1 MTPKIRTGNSCVMRN
16 TLNVGPLADYPP
28 HVVFQAALAQ
38 NLMAFTEFAFSVVR
52 PGVPFKSNWHLE
64 AVTEKLSQV
73 ASGEVRRLI
82 ITLPPR
88 MLKSLCASVA
98 LPAWFLG
105 HHPSERVV
113 VVSYSDF
120 LARSHA
126 NDFRLL
132 VNHPIYQATFPAMC
146 LGRDTDRE
154 ITTTKR
160 GKRIATSIEGTL
172 TGLGGNLIIIDDP
185 LKLGDAMSEAVRAR
199 VIEWY
204 RSTLLSR
211 GDDKAATRIVVV
223 MQRVHQNDLVGHL
236 QEQGGFKILN
246 LPMIAQRCE
255 TYNLGDGREHT
266 RQKGE
271 LLHPDHAPADVLI
284 ELKREMGPIAFSAQY
299 QQSPIPPGGTIIKRK
314 WLTTYDDIQ
323 YRPGDRI
330 IMSWD
335 IALSE
340 TESGDYSACVV
351 LLAREEVF
359 YILEVV
365 RGRLPFDAL
374 KRKVMEVKRRYGAAG
389 TLLMEDS
396 PISRGL
402 IQSLREQSINVTSY
416 KPDTD
421 KRARVI
427 AQSDL
432 FAGGSV
438 RFPRHAGW
446 LEEFTGE
453 LLAFPG
459 RHDDQVDALTQGL
472 AWGRDAWAN
481 RPSWGYFSG
490 LN

>member
-1 MTPKIRTGNSCVMRN
+1 MPNILDAGC
-16 TLNVGPLADYPP
+16 LADYPP
-28 HVVFQAALAQ
+28 QVVLQALLEN
-38 NLMAFTEFAFSVVR
+38 NLTSFTEFAFGVVR
-52 PGVPFKSNWHLE
+52 PGITFKPNWHFE
-64 AVTEKLSQV
+64 AVTTKLSQV
-73 ASGEVRRLI
+73 ASGDVRRLI

-88 MLKSLCASVA
+88 TLKSLCASVA

-105 HHPSERVV
+105 RYPCERVV

-126 NDFRLL
+126 NDFRRL
-132 VNHPIYQATFPAMC
+132 VNDPVYRAAFPAMR
-146 LGRDTDRE
+146 LDRDTDRE
-154 ITTTKR
+154 IVTSKR

-185 LKLGDAMSEAVRAR
+185 LKLGDAMSESVRTR

-211 GDDKAATRIVVV
+211 GDDKTAARIVLV
-223 MQRVHQNDLVGHL
+223 MQRVHQNDLAGYL
-236 QEQGGFKILN
+236 QEQGGFEVLN
-246 LPMIAQRCE
+246 LPAIAQRTE
-255 TYNLGDGREHT
+255 TYQLGDGRTYT

-271 LLHPDHAPADVLI
+271 LLHPEHEPAHVLA

-314 WLTTYDDIQ
+314 WLTPYDNVGREPD
-323 YRPGDRI
+323 DSI

-340 TESGDYSACVV
+340 AETGDYSACVV
-351 LLAREEVF
+351 LLRRNEVF

-365 RGRLPFDAL
+365 RGRFPFNAL
-374 KRKVMEVKRRYGAAG
+374 KRKVMEVKQRYGSS
-389 TLLMEDS
+389 TLLIEDS

-402 IQSLREQSINVTSY
+402 IQSLREQSINVTVY

-432 FAGGSV
+432 FEGGSV
-438 RFPRHAGW
+438 RFPERAAW
-446 LEEFTGE
+446 LEEFTRNYSR
-453 LLAFPG
+453 FPG
-459 RHDDQVDALTQGL
+459 ATTTRSTPSPRALHGVAIDGASFLADSSQGFTE
-472 AWGRDAWAN
+472 A
-481 RPSWGYFSG
+481 
-490 LN
+490 

>member
-1 MTPKIRTGNSCVMRN
+1 MHNALDAGHV
-16 TLNVGPLADYPP
+16 ADLPP
-28 HVVFQAALAQ
+28 QVVFQVLLAN
-38 NLMAFTEFAFSVVR
+38 NLTSFTEFAFGVVR
-52 PGVPFKSNWHLE
+52 PGVVFKPNLHFE

-73 ASGEVRRLI
+73 ARGDVRRLI

-88 MLKSLCASVA
+88 TLKSLWPPVA

-105 HHPSERVV
+105 RHPSERVI
-113 VVSYSDF
+113 VVSYSDV
-120 LARSHA
+120 LARTHA

-132 VNHPIYQATFPAMC
+132 VNDPIYQATFPGMR
-146 LGRDTDRE
+146 LQRDTDRE
-154 ITTTKR
+154 IITTKR

-185 LKLGDAMSEAVRAR
+185 LKLGDAMSESVRER

-211 GDDKAATRIVVV
+211 ADDKTAARIVLV
-223 MQRVHQNDLVGHL
+223 MQRVHQDDLAGYL
-236 QEQGGFKILN
+236 QEQGGFEVLN
-246 LPMIAQRCE
+246 LPAIAQRDE
-255 TYNLGDGREHT
+255 AYELGDGRLYH
-266 RQKGE
+266 RRKGE
-271 LLHPDHAPADVLI
+271 LLHPEHEPAHVLA
-284 ELKREMGPIAFSAQY
+284 ELKRQMGPIAFSAQY

-314 WLTTYDDIQ
+314 WLTPYDEVHYQ
-323 YRPGDRI
+323 PGDRI

-351 LLAREEVF
+351 LLRRREVF

-365 RGRLPFDAL
+365 RGQFPFVLL
-374 KRKVMEVKRRYGAAG
+374 KQKVLEVKRRYDSP
-389 TLLMEDS
+389 TLLIEDS

-402 IQSLREQSINVTSY
+402 IQSLREKSINVTVY

-432 FAGGSV
+432 FVGGSV
-438 RFPRHAGW
+438 RFPRRAPW
-446 LEEFTGE
+446 LEEFTAE

-472 AWGRDAWAN
+472 AWGRQRRGECWQG
-481 RPSWGYFSG
+481 WVTYG
-490 LN
+490 

>member
-1 MTPKIRTGNSCVMRN
+1 MHN
-16 TLNVGPLADYPP
+16 TTDAGHFADYPP
-28 HVVFQAALAQ
+28 QVVLQAVLAT
-38 NLMAFTEFAFSVVR
+38 NLTSFTEFAFGVVR
-52 PGVPFKSNWHLE
+52 PGIVFKPNWHFE
-64 AVTEKLSQV
+64 AVTHKLSEV

-88 MLKSLCASVA
+88 NLKALCASVA

-105 HHPSERVV
+105 RNPAERVV
-113 VVSYSDF
+113 VVSYSDV
-120 LARSHA
+120 LARTHA

-132 VNHPIYQATFPAMC
+132 VNHPIYQASFPAMR
-146 LGRDTDRE
+146 LERDTDRE

-185 LKLGDAMSEAVRAR
+185 IKLGDAMSESVRTR

-211 GDDKAATRIVVV
+211 ADDKKAARIVLV
-223 MQRVHQNDLVGHL
+223 MQRVHQDDLAGYL
-236 QEQGGFKILN
+236 QEQGGFEVLN
-246 LPMIAQRCE
+246 LPAIAQRDE
-255 TYNLGDGREHT
+255 TYYLGDGRIYD

-271 LLHPDHAPADVLI
+271 LLHPEHEPAHVLA

-299 QQSPIPPGGTIIKRK
+299 QQSPSPPGGAIIKRK
-314 WLTTYDDIQ
+314 WLTPYDDIGAQ
-323 YRPGDRI
+323 SGDRI

-340 TESGDYSACVV
+340 AETGDYSACVV
-351 LLAREEVF
+351 LLQRKEVF

-365 RGRLPFDAL
+365 RGRFPFDTL
-374 KRKVMEVKRRYGAAG
+374 KRKVIEVKRRYGSS
-389 TLLMEDS
+389 TLLIEDC

-402 IQSLREQSINVTSY
+402 IQSLREQSINVTPY

-421 KRARVI
+421 KQARVI
-427 AQSDL
+427 AQTDL

-438 RFPRHAGW
+438 RFPRRAAW
-446 LEEFTGE
+446 LEDFTAE

-472 AWGRDAWAN
+472 AWGRVSRGDFCVK
-481 RPSWGYFSG
+481 PIGGTF
-490 LN
+490 

>member
-1 MTPKIRTGNSCVMRN
+1 MSYPRDAD
-16 TLNVGPLADYPP
+16 LLPEYPLP
-28 HVVFQAALAQ
+28 VVFQAALAES
-38 NLMAFTEFAFSVVR
+38 LMAFTEFAFGVVR
-52 PGVPFKSNWHLE
+52 PGVGFKRNWHHETL
-64 AVTEKLSQV
+64 TEKLSQV
-73 ASGEVRRLI
+73 ARGDVRRLI

-88 MLKSLCASVA
+88 TLKSLCVSVA

-105 HHPSERVV
+105 HNPWERVV

-120 LARSHA
+120 LARTHA

-132 VNHPIYQATFPAMC
+132 VKDPTYQATFPGMQ
-146 LGRDTDRE
+146 LERDTDRE

-185 LKLGDAMSEAVRAR
+185 LKPGDAMSEAVRTR

-211 GDDKAATRIVVV
+211 GDDKKKTRIVVA
-223 MQRVHQNDLVGHL
+223 MQRVHQDDLAGYL
-236 QEQGGFKILN
+236 QEQGGFEVLN
-246 LPMIAQRCE
+246 FPAVAQRTE
-255 TYNLGDGREHT
+255 TYELCDGRLYT
-266 RQKGE
+266 RQQGE
-271 LLHPDHAPADVLI
+271 LLHPDHEPADALI

-299 QQSPIPPGGTIIKRK
+299 QQSPVPPGGRFIKRK
-314 WLTTYDDIQ
+314 WLTTYDDVQ
-323 YRPGDRI
+323 CQHGDRI

-340 TESGDYSACVV
+340 TEAGDYSACVV
-351 LLAREEVF
+351 LLRRREVF

-365 RGRLPFDAL
+365 RGRFPFDTL
-374 KRKVMEVKRRYGAAG
+374 KRKVMEVRRHYVSP
-389 TLLMEDS
+389 TLLIEDS

-402 IQSLREQSINVTSY
+402 IQSLREKSINVTAY

-438 RFPRHAGW
+438 RFPRRAPW
-446 LEEFTGE
+446 LEELKAE

-472 AWGRDAWAN
+472 AWGRA
-481 RPSWGYFSG
+481 RRGEFSVGSVRG
-490 LN
+490 LI

>member
-1 MTPKIRTGNSCVMRN
+1 MP
-16 TLNVGPLADYPP
+16 NVSAAAHLADHLPQ
-28 HVVFQAALAQ
+28 VALQALLAH
-38 NLMAFTEFAFSVVR
+38 NLTSFTEFAFGVVR
-52 PGVPFKSNWHLE
+52 PGIHFKPNWHFE
-64 AVTEKLSQV
+64 AVTHKLSQV
-73 ASGEVRRLI
+73 AAGEVRRLI

-88 MLKSLCASVA
+88 NLKSLCASVA

-105 HHPSERVV
+105 HNPSERVV

-120 LARSHA
+120 LARTHA
-126 NDFRLL
+126 NDFRRL
-132 VNHPIYQATFPAMC
+132 VNDPVYQATFPAMR
-146 LGRDTDRE
+146 LERDTDRE
-154 ITTTKR
+154 IVTSKR
-160 GKRIATSIEGTL
+160 GKRITTSIDGTL

-185 LKLGDAMSEAVRAR
+185 LKLGDAMSEAVRTR

-211 GDDKAATRIVVV
+211 ADDKIAGRIVLV
-223 MQRVHQNDLVGHL
+223 MQRVHQDDLAGYL
-236 QEQGGFKILN
+236 QEQGGFEVLN
-246 LPMIAQRCE
+246 LPAIAQRNE
-255 TYNLGDGREHT
+255 TYELGDGRT
-266 RQKGE
+266 YNRQKDE
-271 LLHPDHAPADVLI
+271 LLHPKQEPAHVLA

-314 WLTTYDDIQ
+314 WLAPYDNVDGQ
-323 YRPGDRI
+323 PGDRI

-340 TESGDYSACVV
+340 TETGDYSACVV
-351 LLAREEVF
+351 LLNRGEVF

-365 RGRLPFDAL
+365 RGRFPFESL
-374 KRKVMEVKRRYGAAG
+374 KRKVMEVKRRYGTS
-389 TLLMEDS
+389 TLLIEDS

-402 IQSLREQSINVTSY
+402 IQSLREQSINVTVY

-438 RFPRHAGW
+438 RFPRRASW
-446 LEEFTGE
+446 LEEFTAE

-472 AWGRDAWAN
+472 AWGRERRGEVSCGFVTGW
-481 RPSWGYFSG
+481 Y
-490 LN
+490 